1 MDAVRAMIMDA
12 LAEPLEV
19 REVPAPTAP
28 AGGVVVEVH
37 ATGLCKSDWHAWVG
51 HDDVALPHVP
61 GHELAGVIA
70 EVGTGVADWAVGD
83 RVTVPF
89 VMGCGE
95 CEWCRNGDAQVC
107 PRQEQPGFTQ
117 WGSFAERVVVR
128 AADTNLVA
136 IPDGVSFEAAAALG
150 CRFATAFRAL
160 TGRARVRAGEWVT
173 VVGAGGVGLS
183 AVMIGAALG
192 ARVIAVDRTPA
203 ALDAA
208 RRLGAEHTIL
218 ADGADVPRAVDEFT
232 EGGSHVSIDAV
243 GSAQTARDAVL
254 SLRRRGR
261 HVQIGLLP
269 TADGQTPMPMA
280 RVIAWELDL
289 LGSHGMAAADY
300 PAMLDLIAR
309 GALRPQDL
317 VERVVGL
324 GEAAEMLPRMDTA
337 APAGMTMIDPRRV

>member
-1 MDAVRAMIMDA
+1 MRAIIMDA

-70 EVGTGVADWAVGD
+70 EIGEGVHDWSVGD

-95 CEWCRNGDAQVC
+95 CEWCRSGNAQVC

-160 TGRARVRAGEWVT
+160 TGRARVRPDEWVT

-203 ALDAA
+203 ALDVA

-218 ADGADVPRAVDEFT
+218 ADGADVPASVSALTD
-232 EGGSHVSIDAV
+232 GGSHVSIDAV

-269 TADGQTPMPMA
+269 TDDGMTPMPMA
-280 RVIAWELDL
+280 RAIAWELDL

-300 PAMLDLIAR
+300 PEMLDLIAR
-309 GALRPQDL
+309 GVLRPQDL
-317 VERVVGL
+317 VERIVGL
-324 GEAAEMLPRMDTA
+324 DEAAEMLPRMDTA

>member
-1 MDAVRAMIMDA
+1 MRAMIMDA

-70 EVGTGVADWAVGD
+70 EIGAGVRDGNVGD

-89 VMGCGE
+89 VMGCGD
-95 CEWCRNGDAQVC
+95 CEWCRSGDAQVC

-150 CRFATAFRAL
+150 CRFATAYRAL

-203 ALDAA
+203 ALEVA

-218 ADGADVPRAVDEFT
+218 ADGADVPASVSALTD
-232 EGGSHVSIDAV
+232 GGSHVSIDAV

-269 TADGQTPMPMA
+269 TDDGMTPMPMA
-280 RVIAWELDL
+280 RAIAWELDL

-300 PAMLDLIAR
+300 PEMLDLIAR
-309 GALRPQDL
+309 GVLRPQDL

-324 GEAAEMLPRMDTA
+324 SEAAEMLPRMDTA
-337 APAGMTMIDPRRV
+337 APAGMTMIDPRRI

>member
-51 HDDVALPHVP
+51 HDDVAIPHVP

-70 EVGTGVADWAVGD
+70 EIGAGVHDWSVGD

-95 CEWCRNGDAQVC
+95 CEWCRSGNAQVC

-136 IPDGVSFEAAAALG
+136 VPDGVSFEAAAALG
-150 CRFATAFRAL
+150 CRFATAYRAL

-183 AVMIGAALG
+183 TVMIGAALG

-203 ALDAA
+203 ALEVA

-218 ADGADVPRAVDEFT
+218 ADGADVPASVSALTD
-232 EGGSHVSIDAV
+232 GGSHVSIDAV

-269 TADGQTPMPMA
+269 TDDGMTPMPMA
-280 RVIAWELDL
+280 RAIAWELDL

-300 PAMLDLIAR
+300 PEMLDLIAR
-309 GALRPQDL
+309 GVLRPQDL

>member
-1 MDAVRAMIMDA
+1 MRAMIMDA

-70 EVGTGVADWAVGD
+70 EVGTGVQGWSVGD

-89 VMGCGE
+89 VMGCGD
-95 CEWCRNGDAQVC
+95 CEWCRGGNAQVC

-136 IPDGVSFEAAAALG
+136 IPDEVSFEAAAALG
-150 CRFATAFRAL
+150 CRFATAYRAL

-203 ALDAA
+203 ALEVA

-218 ADGADVPRAVDEFT
+218 ADGAEVPASVFALTD
-232 EGGSHVSIDAV
+232 GGSHVSIDAV

-269 TADGQTPMPMA
+269 TDDGMTPMPMA
-280 RVIAWELDL
+280 RAIAWELDL

-300 PAMLDLIAR
+300 PEMLDLIAR
-309 GALRPQDL
+309 GVLRPQDL

-324 GEAAEMLPRMDTA
+324 AEAAEMLPRMDTA
-337 APAGMTMIDPRRV
+337 APAGMTMIDPRRS

>member
-19 REVPAPTAP
+19 REVSTPAAP
-28 AGGVVVEVH
+28 DGGVVVEVH

-61 GHELAGVIA
+61 GHEFAGVIVD
-70 EVGTGVADWAVGD
+70 VGSGVSDWSVGD

-89 VMGCGE
+89 VMGCGD
-95 CEWCRNGDAQVC
+95 CEWCRGGDAQVC

-128 AADTNLVA
+128 AADTNLVGV
-136 IPDGVSFEAAAALG
+136 PDEVSFEAAAALG

-160 TGRARVRAGEWVT
+160 TARARVRAGEWVT
-173 VVGAGGVGLS
+173 IVGAGGVGLS
-183 AVMIGAALG
+183 AVMIGVALG

-203 ALDAA
+203 ALEVA
-208 RRLGAEHTIL
+208 RRLGAAHTIL
-218 ADGADVPRAVDEFT
+218 ADGADVPATVAAMT

-243 GSAQTARDAVL
+243 GSPQTARDAVL

-269 TADGQTPMPMA
+269 TDDGATPMPMA

-289 LGSHGMAAADY
+289 LGSHGMAAVDY

-309 GALRPQDL
+309 GTLRPQDL
-317 VERVVGL
+317 IERIVGL
-324 GEAAEMLPRMDTA
+324 GEAAGMLTRMDSA
-337 APAGMTMIDPRRV
+337 APAGMTMIDPRRA

>member
-70 EVGTGVADWAVGD
+70 EIGAGVRDGNVGD

-89 VMGCGE
+89 VMGCGD
-95 CEWCRNGDAQVC
+95 CEWCRSGDAQVC

-150 CRFATAFRAL
+150 CRFATAYRAL

-192 ARVIAVDRTPA
+192 ARVVAVDRTPA
-203 ALDAA
+203 ALEVA

-218 ADGADVPRAVDEFT
+218 ADGADVPASVSALTD
-232 EGGSHVSIDAV
+232 GGSHVSIDAV

-269 TADGQTPMPMA
+269 TDDGMTPMPMA
-280 RVIAWELDL
+280 RAIAWELDL

-300 PAMLDLIAR
+300 PEMLDLIAR
-309 GALRPQDL
+309 GVLRPQDL

-324 GEAAEMLPRMDTA
+324 SEAAEMLPRMDTA
-337 APAGMTMIDPRRV
+337 APAGMTMIDPRRI